1 MDGSRDS
8 TEPHTRINR
17 VTISR
22 DRKYVSLCT
31 TVGFSLYSAASF
43 KCVLDLRTEP
53 DSVLDADI
61 ASPTSL
67 ICLQVGEHK
76 FQLWN
81 ASAAKQFSPTV
92 VTEDL
97 IKALR
102 VNTKRVLVLTPR
114 KLLVFGLRNL
124 EFLFVFERGEA
135 VPLVSQPLISITDHG
150 LCAFTIADGG
160 VQVIDTLTLARF
172 SPIKAHTSHISA
184 IELSETLLITASVKG
199 TIVRVFQVPSMD
211 LVGLFRRGR
220 NETPIR
226 SLQLSHLSLDEGVF
240 LTVTGDSDTCHI
252 FQIPNELTVQ
262 KSPTLLTSVL
272 SFFPKH
278 YKDALEATRDFAQIR
293 LRREA
298 ISGTLR
304 YVAAIRGKS
313 ESRGE
318 CIVVSEETGYVFVY
332 DFNLAKGGECRLRY
346 EDALFSGLFEKETE
360 NVETKIIQR
369 DERVPSDT
377 VATASTAEDSGAAL
391 EGKRKTRKKKTSK
404 KKSTED
410 NFEGDSDFTLAT

>member
-1 MDGSRDS
+1 
-8 TEPHTRINR
+8 
-17 VTISR
+17 
-22 DRKYVSLCT
+22 
-31 TVGFSLYSAASF
+31 
-43 KCVLDLRTEP
+43 
-53 DSVLDADI
+53 
-61 ASPTSL
+61 
-67 ICLQVGEHK
+67 
-76 FQLWN
+76 
-81 ASAAKQFSPTV
+81 
-92 VTEDL
+92 
-97 IKALR
+97 
-102 VNTKRVLVLTPR
+102 
-114 KLLVFGLRNL
+114 
-124 EFLFVFERGEA
+124 
-135 VPLVSQPLISITDHG
+135 
-150 LCAFTIADGG
+150 
-160 VQVIDTLTLARF
+160 
-172 SPIKAHTSHISA
+172 
-184 IELSETLLITASVKG
+184 
-199 TIVRVFQVPSMD
+199 
-211 LVGLFRRGR
+211 
-220 NETPIR
+220 
-226 SLQLSHLSLDEGVF
+226 
-240 LTVTGDSDTCHI
+240 
-252 FQIPNELTVQ
+252 
-262 KSPTLLTSVL
+262 LTSVL